1 MSKTSTAAAAH
12 RTFKRS
18 VMAHVQSNG
27 SPAEHDSI
35 DEVLKAM
42 SSTGN
47 RPSLN
52 WVAKVLKNWRRQMT
66 VEQRQRAFRTLS
78 GSRIQRAEAFA

>member
-1 MSKTSTAAAAH
+1 MSKTSTTAAAH
-12 RTFKRS
+12 RTFKREVQKHVTPQGTPTS
-18 VMAHVQSNG
+18 VA
-27 SPAEHDSI
+27 AI

-52 WVAKVLKNWRRQMT
+52 WVAKVLKGWRHLMT
-66 VEQRQRAFRTLS
+66 AEQRQRVYRTLS